1 MKKSIFKPFA
11 LLLAVVAILTA
22 ASCQQASANN
32 ELKVIEFKQ
41 KLESTTDKV
50 LLDVRTPEE
59 YAEGHLA
66 GSLNIDWNGDAF
78 DAGVAKLDKSKPVFV
93 YCRSGRRSAA
103 AASAMRQM
111 GFKQVY
117 EMKGGIEEW
126 KENGLPEEKGAAAP
140 LPPAATGMTQAD
152 FDALLNTDKLVL
164 VDFYATWCGPCKRM
178 EPFLSE
184 ISKDMEATVSVVR
197 IDADANPTLATSMKV
212 DALPTVFIYKNKQL
226 VWNNVG
232 FVSREDMIAKLK
244 SIK

>member
-22 ASCQQASANN
+22 TSCQQASANN
-32 ELKVIEFKQ
+32 ELKVAEFKQ
-41 KLESTTDKV
+41 KLEATADKV
-50 LLDVRTPEE
+50 LLDVRTPGE

-66 GSLNIDWNGDAF
+66 GATNIDWNGGNF
-78 DAGVAKLDKSKPVFV
+78 DAEVAKLDKAKPVFV
-93 YCRSGRRSAA
+93 YCLSGGRSGS
-103 AASAMRQM
+103 AASAMRSM

-117 EMKGGIEEW
+117 EMKGGMIKWRSE
-126 KENGLPEEKGAAAP
+126 GLPEEGGAA
-140 LPPAATGMTQAD
+140 TTQGSTKGMTAQD
-152 FDALLNTDKLVL
+152 FEALLNTDKIVL
-164 VDFYATWCGPCKRM
+164 VDFYATWCGPCKKM
-178 EPFLSE
+178 EPYLAE
-184 ISKDMEATVSVVR
+184 ISKDMAATVSVVR

>member
-1 MKKSIFKPFA
+1 MRKSIFKPFA
-11 LLLAVVAILTA
+11 LLFAVVAILTA
-22 ASCQQASANN
+22 TACQQASANN
-32 ELKVIEFKQ
+32 ELKVVEFKQ
-41 KLESTTDKV
+41 KLESTQDKV

-117 EMKGGIEEW
+117 GMKGGIEEW
-126 KENGLPEEKGAAAP
+126 KGNGLPEEKGAAAA
-140 LPPAATGMTQAD
+140 PPAATTGMTQAD

-184 ISKDMEATVSVVR
+184 ISKDMEATVSLVR
-197 IDADANPTLATSMKV
+197 IDVDANEQLARGMNIT
-212 DALPTVFIYKNKQL
+212 ALPTLYIYKNKQL

-232 FVSREDMIAKLK
+232 YIDREHLLEKLK

>member
-22 ASCQQASANN
+22 TSCQQASANN
-32 ELKVIEFKQ
+32 ELKVAEFKQ
-41 KLESTTDKV
+41 KLEATADKV
-50 LLDVRTPEE
+50 LLDVRTPGE

-66 GSLNIDWNGDAF
+66 GALNIDWNGGNF
-78 DAGVAKLDKSKPVFV
+78 DAEIAKLDKAKPVFV
-93 YCRSGRRSAA
+93 YCLSGGRSGSAA
-103 AASAMRQM
+103 AAMRSM

-117 EMKGGIEEW
+117 EMKGGMIKWRSE
-126 KENGLPEEKGAAAP
+126 GLPEEGGV
-140 LPPAATGMTQAD
+140 ATAQGGTKGMTAQD
-152 FDALLNTDKLVL
+152 FEALLNTDKIVL
-164 VDFYATWCGPCKRM
+164 VDFYATWCGPCKKM
-178 EPFLSE
+178 EPYLAE
-184 ISKDMEATVSVVR
+184 ISKDMAATVSVVR